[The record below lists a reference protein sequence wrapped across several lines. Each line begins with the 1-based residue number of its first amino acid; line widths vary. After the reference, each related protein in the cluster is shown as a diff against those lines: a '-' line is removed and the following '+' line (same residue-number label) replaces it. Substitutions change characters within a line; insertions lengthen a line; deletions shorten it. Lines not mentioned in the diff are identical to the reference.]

1 MRSQTSVSQGL
12 SALDL
17 CLAESVF
24 VLAWAELFKLRVGPM
39 SDRKRSLTD
48 LCGGRFGIVPAA
60 VSDSPD
66 VQNGPLRLYV
76 IMCARAKPKGTC
88 ELRLKSIAKMLGVSV
103 RSVQTWKRE
112 LELLGWLQQLHRGDK
127 AIGTFRVIRNPTDRN
142 AVRLSNVIKVG
153 IRSAA
158 KTPHA
163 KKSAHPRCE
172 ENCTD
177 NKKRDMTSLDLPAEP
192 IADGSSPTRGPDQA
206 RQGKAKPADPGSR
219 PRTSG
224 KLIQKTPTKQPD
236 WNSWIRWLAATRPM
250 NKEEASLWIMGE
262 IDRLKEEHGIDPEEA
277 GWMLHR
283 RLRWEKESGE

>member
-39 SDRKRSLTD
+39 SDRKRSLTE

-88 ELRLKSIAKMLGVSV
+88 EIRLKYIAKMLGVSV
-103 RSVQTWKRE
+103 RTVQAWKRE
-112 LELLGWLQQLHRGDK
+112 LELLGWLQQLHQGDK
-127 AIGTFRVIRNPTDRN
+127 AIGTFRVIRDPSERN
-142 AVRLSNVIKVG
+142 HVRFSNAIKVG

-163 KKSAHPRCE
+163 TKTSHPRCE
-172 ENCTD
+172 GNCTY
-177 NKKRDMTSLDLPAEP
+177 NKKEGMTSLNLPAEP
-192 IADGSSPTRGPDQA
+192 AAEGSSPALDPKQA
-206 RQGKAKPADPGSR
+206 RQGNAMATGFGSKPPT
-219 PRTSG
+219 PR
-224 KLIQKTPTKQPD
+224 KLNQKTPARQPD
-236 WNSWIRWLAATRPM
+236 WQFWVRWIAATRPM
-250 NKEEASLWIMGE
+250 NKEEACLWLMAE
-262 IDRLKEEHGIDPEEA
+262 IGRLAEEHAISPEDA
-277 GWMLHR
+277 GWMLHH
-283 RLRWEKESGE
+283 RLRSEKESGE